1 MLCVD
6 EALKIWLKIIN
17 KITNIPS
24 NLIINGESIRGVELV
39 YIKNAQRIPLTS
51 KDNFI
56 VFYLDYIDDIS
67 VTDSAD
73 SLLTTQSYELHLI
86 IYGDKCKVLSHTLK
100 ANIYSESVLNILR
113 DNDIGLQDIPSI
125 ENTSNFINENTY
137 QFRNDMRIRFNC
149 VIESDKIFDI
159 NEIDDILLDGRVL

>member
-24 NLIINGESIRGVELV
+24 NLIINGESIRGSELV
-39 YIKNAQRIPLTS
+39 YVKNGQRIPLTN
-51 KDNFI
+51 KDNYI

-67 VTDSAD
+67 VVDTED

-86 IYGDKCKVLSHTLK
+86 VYGDNCKVLSHK
-100 ANIYSESVLNILR
+100 IKSNIYSEGILYILR
-113 DNDIGLQDIPSI
+113 DNNIGLQEIPSI
-125 ENTSNFINENTY
+125 ENTSNFMNENTY
-137 QFRNDMRIRFNC
+137 QFRNDIRIRFNC
-149 VIESDKIFDI
+149 VIESDKIISI
-159 NEIDDILLDGRVL
+159 NEIDDILLKGRDL